1 MHVINLTLIYSMY
14 KLADIQVNVGMADFQ
29 HVVPVHAAQV
39 RKRKQS
45 FSQNDNEHLGSGTF
59 FSDIFYLCGL
69 QDYCNVTTF
78 FSFFSLGKTT
88 EGPAGATRGGLG
100 RAAEGPRPSVQVPGL
115 EPGRVRSPAGS
126 GTNRATLVNII
137 FLLDGR

>member
-1 MHVINLTLIYSMY
+1 MMLEFMHVINLTLIYSMY

-59 FSDIFYLCGL
+59 FSDIFYLCRL

-78 FSFFSLGKTT
+78 FLFFTRQDHRGARRCHQRRPGTRRR
-88 EGPAGATRGGLG
+88 GAAPQRAGA
-100 RAAEGPRPSVQVPGL
+100 RA
-115 EPGRVRSPAGS
+115 
-126 GTNRATLVNII
+126 
-137 FLLDGR
+137 

>member
-1 MHVINLTLIYSMY
+1 MY
-14 KLADIQVNVGMADFQ
+14 KFADIQVNVGMADFQ

-69 QDYCNVTTF
+69 QDYCNVAISSKYLLF
-78 FSFFSLGKTT
+78 
-88 EGPAGATRGGLG
+88 AGWQIRQDI
-100 RAAEGPRPSVQVPGL
+100 RKQMMEMS
-115 EPGRVRSPAGS
+115 
-126 GTNRATLVNII
+126 
-137 FLLDGR
+137 